1 MGLTLRLKPL
11 FGAIVLGVFVSLATG
26 FIIRVK
32 RVIPEIK
39 HFGYPLFWRVTNLN
53 GSTDYVLSNF
63 AIDTAFWI
71 IIFLFVLI
79 IIDKL
84 CKLDISFNYKK
95 FFFPL
100 VFFIPFGLVMDF
112 IHEFGHAIW
121 GTVVGGRLTYMQ
133 IAFFEIYPR
142 LAITPQFQLGLVR
155 VDKLSYGSFEY
166 GLMLLGGSVTTNIVS
181 WLIAIILLKMSL
193 SKKTK
198 VALKSLGLFG
208 ILDLPFYVVFPK
220 LGLRHWIFFGGGLPE
235 PLMGA
240 EMVGIPNLFF
250 YLLILISTLGMVFF
264 YFKSILKKLYKT
276 IGKFEGP
283 LQIERLRLVF
293 GALICGV
300 FVSLVTGAIENS
312 PEASIIGATY
322 YGYPLVWRV
331 TMTTLYK
338 ANNFILPNLILDTLF
353 WTIIFIIV
361 WIAIQRISK
370 HSTIKT

>member
-1 MGLTLRLKPL
+1 MKLRLKPL
-11 FGAIVLGVFVSLATG
+11 FGAIVLGVFASLVTG
-26 FIIRVK
+26 FIIRV
-32 RVIPEIK
+32 RMVMPEIK

-53 GSTDYVLSNF
+53 GSINYVLSNF
-63 AIDTAFWI
+63 AIDTGFWI
-71 IIFLFVLI
+71 IIFLFFFI
-79 IIDKL
+79 IIDKIG
-84 CKLDISFNYKK
+84 KLEISFNYKK

-100 VFFIPFGLVMDF
+100 VLFIPFGLVMDF
-112 IHEFGHAIW
+112 IHEFGHEIW
-121 GTVVGGRLTYMQ
+121 GTAVGGRLTYMQ

-142 LAITPQFQLGLVR
+142 QAITPQFQLGLVR
-155 VDKLSYGSFEY
+155 VDKLSYGSVEY

-181 WLIAIILLKMSL
+181 WLIAIILVKMSL
-193 SKKTK
+193 NKKTK

-250 YLLILISTLGMVFF
+250 NLFIIISTLGMVFL
-264 YFKSILKKLYKT
+264 YFKSVLKNVYT
-276 IGKFEGP
+276 IGKFEGS
-283 LQIERLRLVF
+283 LQIKRLRSIF

-300 FVSLVTGAIENS
+300 FISLVTGAIENA

-331 TMTTLYK
+331 TITTLDN
-338 ANNFILPNLILDTLF
+338 AINFILINLILDTLF
-353 WTIIFIIV
+353 WTIIFLII
-361 WIAIQRISK
+361 WTTIQKISK
-370 HSTIKT
+370 RSTIKM